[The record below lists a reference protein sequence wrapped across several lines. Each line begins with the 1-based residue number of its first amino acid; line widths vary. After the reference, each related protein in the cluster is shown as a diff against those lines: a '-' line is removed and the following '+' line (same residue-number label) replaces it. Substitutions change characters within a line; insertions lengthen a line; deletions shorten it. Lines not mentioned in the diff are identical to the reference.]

1 MPTVVGIDTSLTSTG
16 IVMLGDGVVRT
27 ESIRSSGKKDDSLWE
42 RKCRLR
48 KLAAEIVSFCHQVDA
63 DLVVIEGPSMA
74 SKFGHPHDRAGL
86 WWLVVAQLQVPI
98 MEVPPSIRMKYATGK
113 GMAQKD
119 DVLTS
124 VLRRYPEIE
133 FRGNDQADALV
144 LAAIGRRVMQAPIEE
159 FLPQSHLDALNKVR
173 LP

>member
-1 MPTVVGIDTSLTSTG
+1 
-16 IVMLGDGVVRT
+16 
-27 ESIRSSGKKDDSLWE
+27 
-42 RKCRLR
+42 
-48 KLAAEIVSFCHQVDA
+48 
-63 DLVVIEGPSMA
+63 MA
-74 SKFGHPHDRAGL
+74 SKFGHPHDRSGL
-86 WWLVVAQLQVPI
+86 WWLVVAQLQVPV

-113 GMAQKD
+113 GQAQKD
-119 DVLTS
+119 DVLTF